1 MAAVPAAGSADPER
15 SERPALGLG
24 AQTATTEAGRTGL
37 GERPLR
43 RRGDRKPA
51 PPAAA
56 SDAPAS
62 GALLS
67 LASGREP
74 HPGLA
79 PHYRAFI

>member
-1 MAAVPAAGSADPER
+1 MSAHFADAE
-15 SERPALGLG
+15 
-24 AQTATTEAGRTGL
+24 TETP
-37 GERPLR
+37 PLR
-43 RRGDRKPA
+43 LR
-51 PPAAA
+51 A

-79 PHYRAFI
+79 PH